1 MGCSILPQKTHSS
14 KPLSPEI
21 ALAFLLQYPA
31 HSNKRHHLKESMFK
45 FSCSSSIPIC
55 YPLKKWSPKQPLVST
70 ESTLVLSFIGL
81 KLCAG
86 PTASLCGPRKSWYIG
101 NSAAKFQ
108 EPDSS
113 HPLFWNEKHSM
124 ISDINWLHW
133 VLPKILLNSR
143 LHEKDYLS
151 EEKNCNSGG
160 RKSTPYSS
168 FCSQPQPHH
177 PRFQSCKSMQIASPF
192 TH

>member
-1 MGCSILPQKTHSS
+1 MWSSSLPRMGCSILPQKTHSS

-70 ESTLVLSFIGL
+70 ESTLVFSFIGL

-113 HPLFWNEKHSM
+113 PPPLLERDAQHDFRYQLAS
-124 ISDINWLHW
+124 
-133 VLPKILLNSR
+133 
-143 LHEKDYLS
+143 LS
-151 EEKNCNSGG
+151 S
-160 RKSTPYSS
+160 
-168 FCSQPQPHH
+168 PQGP
-177 PRFQSCKSMQIASPF
+177 PEL
-192 TH
+192 